1 MCAIKGYVQTY
12 TYIVFIQYVT
22 CDCLVN
28 VSAGKIILIDFA
40 KRMPKNRGKKKQKK
54 IVPINLRAKAIKTF
68 AFIIN

>member
-1 MCAIKGYVQTY
+1 MCAIKGYVHTY
-12 TYIVFIQYVT
+12 TYIVCIQYVT

-40 KRMPKNRGKKKQKK
+40 KRMPKNRGKKKKK